1 MGTVLQGLTLLFS
14 LGFLIFVLA
23 SPTFIKSDLNA
34 DPTIKAYEVDTMYTF
49 FIGFAA
55 VIFILSLTF
64 FILGI
69 IATRKIGKSDRTAS
83 LMLIII
89 GVISLLGNTLAGV
102 LWLIAGIMLNNR
114 RKYERQV
121 GHNQYTY

>member
-1 MGTVLQGLTLLFS
+1 
-14 LGFLIFVLA
+14 
-23 SPTFIKSDLNA
+23 
-34 DPTIKAYEVDTMYTF
+34 MYTF